1 MHDVFRPVIIA
12 QRSIELEEPYIVLNE
27 NISPKLYEFLITMQN
42 TKYEDGAYHTYYGEL
57 KVTVNNF
64 LGYWADIINE
74 CFKDV
79 DALCNRVTKD
89 QILTLI
95 DRTISVHKDKH
106 EEFVDSFFPVENPE
120 ELNLFE
126 DLESKYENFLQGM
139 AICRQEVVEYD
150 RQELLDQFII
160 RVTELGT
167 RKKNEVFE
175 YAHTVMALCMAEN
188 VSTDRSLSLLIT
200 TCINAFRK
208 CVDKSQKCL
217 KETS

>member
-12 QRSIELEEPYIVLNE
+12 QRNIELEEPYIVLNE
-27 NISPKLYEFLITMQN
+27 NISPKLYEFLTTMQN

-64 LGYWADIINE
+64 LTYWSDIINE
-74 CFKDV
+74 CFRDV

-89 QILTLI
+89 EILALI

-106 EEFVDSFFPVENPE
+106 EEFVKSFFPVEYPE

-126 DLESKYENFLQGM
+126 DLEGKYENFLQGM
-139 AICRQEVVEYD
+139 AICKQEVVEYD

-188 VSTDRSLSLLIT
+188 VSTFLFVIT
-200 TCINAFRK
+200 TYHYKHKRI
-208 CVDKSQKCL
+208 S
-217 KETS
+217 